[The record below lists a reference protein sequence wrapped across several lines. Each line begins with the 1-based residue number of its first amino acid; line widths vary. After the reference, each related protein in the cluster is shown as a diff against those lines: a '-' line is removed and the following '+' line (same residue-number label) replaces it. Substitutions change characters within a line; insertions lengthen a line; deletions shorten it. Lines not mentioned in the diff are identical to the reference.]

1 MINANLFIIIRII
14 SILVFLGLVIYAK
27 YTDNVEL
34 GIISSLLMVFSP
46 VIWGAV
52 TLILRNMGDSI

>member
-46 VIWGAV
+46 VIWEAV
-52 TLILRNMGDSI
+52 ALILRNMGDSI

>member
-1 MINANLFIIIRII
+1 MINANLFIITGII
-14 SILVFLGLVIYAK
+14 SIHVFLGLVIYAY

-34 GIISSLLMVFSP
+34 EIISSLLMVFSP

-52 TLILRNMGDSI
+52 TLVLRNIGDSK